1 MTWISSLCVDTLI
14 LVSIIGAIYIAF
26 KISGI
31 KIIIVRE
38 DEDDED
44 SN

>member
-14 LVSIIGAIYIAF
+14 LFAIIGILF
-26 KISGI
+26 VVFEVSGI
-31 KIIIVRE
+31 KITIIRE
-38 DEDDED
+38 DEDNEN